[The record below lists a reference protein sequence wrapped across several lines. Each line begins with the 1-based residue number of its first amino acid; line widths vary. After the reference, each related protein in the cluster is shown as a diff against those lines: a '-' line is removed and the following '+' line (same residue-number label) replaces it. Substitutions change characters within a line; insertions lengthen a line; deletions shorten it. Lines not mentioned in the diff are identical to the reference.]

1 MMYQY
6 KHFGTG
12 FALQMTGPSHS
23 LDDHVEMTVLLVVQ
37 TMYES
42 GVVTQMSHDTC
53 IRCV

>member
-23 LDDHVEMTVLLVVQ
+23 LDDDVEMTVLLVVQ
-37 TMYES
+37 TMYER
-42 GVVTQMSHDTC
+42 GVVTQMSHDTL
-53 IRCV
+53 